1 MIDKNTYER
10 YLKRIENLLLVVN
23 NNTSTDDVRFIELN
37 ELSDIV
43 ASYEEINSPINKPT
57 LIDIILLRMEEQNLK
72 QKDLALLLGTT
83 TSRVSEYLKGKRE
96 ITLLVAKKLH
106 TKLNIDAD
114 IILQ

>member
-1 MIDKNTYER
+1 MDKITYER
-10 YLKRIENLLLVVN
+10 YLKRIEELLLVVD
-23 NNTSTDDVRFIELN
+23 NNTSTKDVLFMELE
-37 ELSDIV
+37 ELSDRV
-43 ASYEEINSPINKPT
+43 ASYEETLHPIQKPS

-72 QKDLALLLGTT
+72 QKDLALLLDTT

-106 TKLNIDAD
+106 TRLNIDAD